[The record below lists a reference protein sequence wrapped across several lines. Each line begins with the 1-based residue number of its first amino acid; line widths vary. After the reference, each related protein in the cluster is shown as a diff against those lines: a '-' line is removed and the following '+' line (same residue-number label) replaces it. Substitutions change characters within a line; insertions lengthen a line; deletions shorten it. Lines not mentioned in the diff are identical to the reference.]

1 MERFEKLS
9 VWQKARELVVALY
22 KITSKYPAEERF
34 GLVPQIR
41 RAAISVVANI
51 AEGCRR
57 QGQRDRVHFH
67 TIADASLE
75 ELKCHA
81 ILSADLG
88 FISLKEKDEII
99 EKANEAARMLM
110 GLNKTI
116 LAIKNNNELLA
127 VGRKL

>member
-9 VWQKARELVVALY
+9 VWQKARELTVYLY
-22 KITSKYPAEERF
+22 KLTSKYPAEERF

-88 FISLKEKDEII
+88 FISSEDKNKTLER
-99 EKANEAARMLM
+99 ANEVARMLM

-116 LAIKNNNELLA
+116 LAVKNNELSA